1 MGNMGLYIG
10 PTYEVRGDCLRTLT
24 RMEMKGIC
32 LCKQAMN
39 VEDSPRTI
47 VKPGAGGLECP
58 AILIKT
64 LTGLMVL
71 NPKEN
76 PLTQAIVFYNN
87 PMRHLR
93 IAYSLLAPTL
103 CRVLCHGKR

>member
-32 LCKQAMN
+32 LCKQATN

-47 VKPGAGGLECP
+47 VTPPSAPPKQKQIFP
-58 AILIKT
+58 KS
-64 LTGLMVL
+64 VL
-71 NPKEN
+71 NLIIYKRN
-76 PLTQAIVFYNN
+76 
-87 PMRHLR
+87 
-93 IAYSLLAPTL
+93 TL
-103 CRVLCHGKR
+103 